1 MLLRELLTGL
11 PAAAET
17 RGDLDTCIDTLVT
30 NSRDHSVNGLF
41 FCISGLRFDA
51 HTYAAQAVENGCVA
65 LVVERFVDVPV
76 TQVKVENAR
85 SAMSY
90 LAAAFY
96 GYPARKLRMVGVCG
110 TKGKTTTSFLLKAIL
125 EQAGFKTGLIGTTGN
140 MIGQKHLPSN
150 MTTPDPVDLHRCL
163 RQMVDEGVEAVSM
176 EVSAHAVAMHRLD
189 GVIFEAA
196 CYTNLSQDHLDYF
209 GTMERYF
216 ETKKSFFLNG
226 QVQNAALNDDDETSE
241 RIRRDLR
248 IPFLTFGI
256 SAEAD
261 VFARDIEISENGV
274 AFSILLRGVE
284 EMPIRMHL
292 TGMFNVYNAMA
303 AASLAMILGID
314 RESIRQGLESVQNV
328 PGRVEVLDTNT
339 PYKVILDYAH
349 SPDALE
355 NVLHTIRAFT
365 RNRLIA
371 LFGCGGDRDHGKR
384 PVMGEIVGRLAD
396 FSILTSDN
404 PRTEDPESI
413 LRSIEAGMKKTQ
425 GEYVVIENRREAI
438 RYALEMG
445 REGDV
450 IILAGKGNETY
461 QDIMGVKRPFD
472 EKVVVRELLA
482 QMRAAC
488 NATEE

>member
-17 RGDLDTCIDTLVT
+17 RGDLDTRIDTLVT
-30 NSRDHSVNGLF
+30 NSRDQSVNGLF

-51 HTYAAQAVENGCVA
+51 HDFAAQAVENGCVA
-65 LVVERFVDVPV
+65 LVVERFVDAPV

-90 LAAAFY
+90 IAAAFY

-110 TKGKTTTSFLLKAIL
+110 TKGKTTTSYLVKAIL

-163 RQMVDEGVEAVSM
+163 RQMVDEGVEVVSM

-189 GVIFEAA
+189 GVTFEAA

-209 GTMERYF
+209 GTMEKYF

-241 RIRRDLR
+241 SIRRDLS

-292 TGMFNVYNAMA
+292 TGMFNVYNALA

-314 RESIRQGLESVQNV
+314 RESIRRGLESVQNV

-355 NVLHTIRAFT
+355 NVLKTIRAFT
-365 RNRLIA
+365 RCRLIA

-384 PVMGEIVGRLAD
+384 PIMGEIVGRLAD
-396 FSILTSDN
+396 FAILTSDN

-425 GEYVVIENRREAI
+425 GQYVVIENRREAI

-482 QMRAAC
+482 QMRAAG
-488 NATEE
+488 NDTKE

>member
-17 RGDLDTCIDTLVT
+17 RGDLDTRIDTLVT
-30 NSRDHSVNGLF
+30 NSRDQSVNGLF

-51 HTYAAQAVENGCVA
+51 HDFAAQAVENGCVA
-65 LVVERFVDVPV
+65 LVVERFVDAPV

-90 LAAAFY
+90 IAAAFY

-110 TKGKTTTSFLLKAIL
+110 TKGKTTTSYLVKAIL

-163 RQMVDEGVEAVSM
+163 RQMVDEGVEVVSM

-189 GVIFEAA
+189 GVTFEAA

-209 GTMERYF
+209 GTMEKYF

-241 RIRRDLR
+241 SIRRDLS

-292 TGMFNVYNAMA
+292 TGMFNVYNALA

-314 RESIRQGLESVQNV
+314 RESIRRGLESVQNV

-355 NVLHTIRAFT
+355 NVLKTIRAFT
-365 RNRLIA
+365 RCRLIA

-384 PVMGEIVGRLAD
+384 PIMGEIVGRLAD
-396 FSILTSDN
+396 FAILTSDN

-413 LRSIEAGMKKTQ
+413 LRSIEDGMKKTKGQ
-425 GEYVVIENRREAI
+425 YVVIENRREAI

-472 EKVVVRELLA
+472 EKVVVRELLE
-482 QMRAAC
+482 QMRADG
-488 NATEE
+488 NNTKE

>member
-17 RGDLDTCIDTLVT
+17 RGDLDTRIDTLVT
-30 NSRDHSVNGLF
+30 NSRDQSVNGLF

-51 HTYAAQAVENGCVA
+51 HDFAAQAAENGCVA
-65 LVVERFVDVPV
+65 LVVERFVDAPV

-90 LAAAFY
+90 IAAAFY

-110 TKGKTTTSFLLKAIL
+110 TKGKTTTSYLVKAIL

-163 RQMVDEGVEAVSM
+163 RQMVDEGVEVVSM

-189 GVIFEAA
+189 GVTFEAA

-209 GTMERYF
+209 GTMEKYF

-241 RIRRDLR
+241 SIRRDLS

-292 TGMFNVYNAMA
+292 TGMFNVYNALA

-314 RESIRQGLESVQNV
+314 RESIRRGLESVQNV

-355 NVLHTIRAFT
+355 NVLKTIRAFT
-365 RNRLIA
+365 RCRLIA

-384 PVMGEIVGRLAD
+384 PIMGEIVGRLAD
-396 FSILTSDN
+396 FAILTSDN

-425 GEYVVIENRREAI
+425 GQYVVIENRREAI

-482 QMRAAC
+482 QMRAAG
-488 NATEE
+488 NDTKE